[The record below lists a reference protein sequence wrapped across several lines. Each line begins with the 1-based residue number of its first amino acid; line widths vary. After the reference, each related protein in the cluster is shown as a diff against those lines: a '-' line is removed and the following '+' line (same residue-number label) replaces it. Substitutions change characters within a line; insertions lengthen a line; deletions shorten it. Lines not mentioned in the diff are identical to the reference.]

1 MGLRIL
7 RWVGLLEGLS
17 FVVLL
22 FVAMPLKYIWG
33 EPLAVRYVGIAH
45 GVLFVLLVS
54 LVLQVGP
61 SHGWSWKRC
70 AAGVA
75 AAFVPF
81 GPFFFDRT
89 VVRAMGEAAAEPE
102 QNP

>member
-1 MGLRIL
+1 MVPTMSLRLL

-17 FVVLL
+17 FLVLL
-22 FVAMPLKYIWG
+22 FVAMPLKYLWG

-45 GVLFVLLVS
+45 GVLFVLLVC
-54 LVLQVGP
+54 LVAQVGFA
-61 SHGWSWKRC
+61 HGWSWKRC

-89 VVRAMGEAAAEPE
+89 VKRAIEEAA
-102 QNP
+102 

>member
-1 MGLRIL
+1 MGLHVL

-17 FVVLL
+17 FVLLL
-22 FVAMPLKYIWG
+22 FVAMPLKYVWG

-45 GVLFVLLVS
+45 GALFVLLVS
-54 LVLQVGP
+54 LILQVGP
-61 SHGWSWKRC
+61 ASGWSWKRC

-75 AAFVPF
+75 AAFLPF

-89 VVRAMGEAAAEPE
+89 VRQAIDDAD
-102 QNP
+102 